1 MVLSNLQMT
10 GIVALLSLLFSP
22 GLLLTLPAF
31 PEDKECMIPFICFFS
46 KETNYAAIIVHAF
59 VIALLFFGVITLSSY
74 VNPGSVNPGSV
85 SPEPIA
91 DDKDDE
97 SK

>member
-46 KETNYAAIIVHAF
+46 KKTNYAAIIVHAF

-74 VNPGSVNPGSV
+74 VNPGSVA
-85 SPEPIA
+85 PEPIVEDKG
-91 DDKDDE
+91 DDKEDE

>member
-31 PEDKECMIPFICFFS
+31 PEDKECMIPFICF
-46 KETNYAAIIVHAF
+46 
-59 VIALLFFGVITLSSY
+59 IALLFFGVITLSSY